1 MAAVAQAVAAQEGD
15 AAVASAHPEVAA
27 SVAAPASDQEAAS
40 AAASAEAATAA
51 ASTRGGVLFDSRG
64 IPAHDSWED
73 EEEADWGEPP
83 LSPEGMVLP
92 TGADVVAALDSDAEE
107 VADEEDQETTIADAM
122 ADAKE
127 AVAKEEGA
135 ASGAASTRVAD
146 DEPEEAPTRKKMR
159 SAEAEAGPAEAA
171 PAAASTRGPARRQAM
186 KSRIIVQKEGSSEKY
201 SLVCAATQME
211 AEINRVLESRAAAIL
226 DEARESFGASTP
238 EEARLRLVQARRACV
253 VKGSRGRHNYLVID
267 GQLQKRSRFY
277 IFLVAP
283 GHPGRSAGYSGSRC
297 RGQGAMPSLCHAAGP
312 AGYIHTRAPARNV
325 TDCRGDGVITGISSA
340 NEPCARCARTWEACL
355 RATA

>member
-1 MAAVAQAVAAQEGD
+1 M
-15 AAVASAHPEVAA
+15 
-27 SVAAPASDQEAAS
+27 
-40 AAASAEAATAA
+40 
-51 ASTRGGVLFDSRG
+51 
-64 IPAHDSWED
+64 
-73 EEEADWGEPP
+73 EADDI
-83 LSPEGMVLP
+83 VLP
-92 TGADVVAALDSDAEE
+92 TGADVVAALDRDAQE

-211 AEINRVLESRAAAIL
+211 AEIDRALESRAAAIL

-238 EEARLRLVQARRACV
+238 EDARLRLVQAGRACV
-253 VKGSRGRHNYLVID
+253 VTGSRGRLNYLVID

-277 IFLVAP
+277 IFRDWAQTRDGHWWLHKQDRDRQWLPLPVESDSGGPWTIPRESNNSLQHHAGHVFGGQTWLDVLSQLGGCPCKFVDCWNLIIKQRLEAAISPRLV
-283 GHPGRSAGYSGSRC
+283 
-297 RGQGAMPSLCHAAGP
+297 CHAGASTP
-312 AGYIHTRAPARNV
+312 
-325 TDCRGDGVITGISSA
+325 SS
-340 NEPCARCARTWEACL
+340 
-355 RATA
+355 